1 MTLFH
6 IKSNAANSSKT
17 SPNAINK
24 FDCGQLKNFEI
35 APTKIKKI
43 PNVNNDITIFENI
56 LIIFFELVYMEIIIM
71 NFKFIYLSFLN
82 NGIR

>member
-24 FDCGQLKNFEI
+24 FDCDQFKSFEI
-35 APTKIKKI
+35 APTKIKKM
-43 PNVNNDITIFENI
+43 PNVNSDITLFENI
-56 LIIFFELVYMEIIIM
+56 LIIFYKLVYMEYVIM
-71 NFKFIYLSFLN
+71 YVNFIYAF
-82 NGIR
+82 